1 MARVILTLALA
12 ALVAS
17 SAVADVALKPP
28 GATSSSKAQSV
39 KDKFDNLD
47 KMAKNVSW
55 HKDPLPP
62 VPAHIVK
69 ASSEKA
75 QAERVLAMPVVETG
89 GCGSIVGASQLGLK
103 KSALALFQ
111 RAPEHEGRNSFAKPN
126 VGGDQKLADNGLSEH
141 GTVSGQEPFVK
152 VLKDGYF
159 EVGCYHDSMLEFG
172 DKFGDDKDKYGS
184 KASYANVAV
193 AKYADL
199 VLKDEQKSVKP
210 SICFEFCRTL
220 PGMVF
225 FGIHN
230 GNECYCTPYFSP
242 QAGDDSKCDVPCAG
256 DSTMMCGNADGKS
269 TVWEM
274 HLCDSTAEDLGAE
287 NQRAEQALTYFYEAA
302 SMADEIGK
310 LMTDS
315 GAALQEVG
323 GLSGS
328 PGAGDLGMAA
338 KVAGGDLTKAFI
350 NGRKSY
356 ELMHAAFTKG
366 KALESA
372 DFSVASKATE
382 AEAATKAMKDNTGK
396 VLGFAAEIHDLLRS
410 SYPAV
415 DFKVFGDEAEKGD
428 AVAEQLQK
436 ERESGDFRDAA
447 YSFDKTLAEAQSSS
461 CSGKAIGAPMLG
473 LGLNGCGVACEATVY
488 PSPCV
493 AFANY
498 KVDGSDDLCF
508 LFEEVQDVER
518 FEKPASFIQVGR
530 VLRKGTKAGPNAAAA
545 CKVKLSANYKPK
557 GELKTLARCF
567 GGCSSDFSL
576 AEDMTDF
583 QLPSSYDALE
593 K

>member
-1 MARVILTLALA
+1 MARVICTLALV

-17 SAVADVALKPP
+17 SVVADVALKPP
-28 GATSSSKAQSV
+28 GATNSSNAQSL
-39 KDKFDNLD
+39 KEKFDSLD
-47 KMAKNVSW
+47 KMAKSVSW
-55 HKDPLPP
+55 HKPP
-62 VPAHIVK
+62 VPAHIV
-69 ASSEKA
+69 KA

-89 GCGSIVGASQLGLK
+89 GCGSLVGTSHLK

-111 RAPEHEGRNSFAKPN
+111 KAPEHEGRNSFAKPG

-141 GTVSGQEPFVK
+141 GQVSGQEPFVK

-184 KASYANVAV
+184 KASHANVAV
-193 AKYADL
+193 AKYKDL

-230 GNECYCTPYFSP
+230 GDECYCTPYFSP

-328 PGAGDLGMAA
+328 PSAGDLGMAA

-356 ELMHAAFTKG
+356 ELMHAAFKKG
-366 KALESA
+366 KDLESA

-382 AEAATKAMKDNTGK
+382 AEAAMKGMQDNTGK
-396 VLGFAAEIHDLLRS
+396 VLGFAAEIHDLLRA

-447 YSFDKTLAEAQSSS
+447 YAFDKTLAEAQASS

-488 PSPCV
+488 PSNCQ

-508 LFEEVQDVER
+508 LFSEVQDVER
-518 FEKPASFIQVGR
+518 FEKPASFLQA
-530 VLRKGTKAGPNAAAA
+530 KATKAGSNAAAA

-557 GELKTLARCF
+557 GELKKLSRCF

-576 AEDMTDF
+576 PEDMTDF
-583 QLPSSYDALE
+583 SLPSSYDKTE